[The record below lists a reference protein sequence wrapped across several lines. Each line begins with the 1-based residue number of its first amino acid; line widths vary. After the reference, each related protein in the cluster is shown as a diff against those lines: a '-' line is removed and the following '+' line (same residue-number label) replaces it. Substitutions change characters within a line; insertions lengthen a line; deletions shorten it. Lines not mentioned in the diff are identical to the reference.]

1 MPVTV
6 DTNRIMFPTQRR
18 FNAAWRE
25 MAGDRVR
32 LLPQV
37 AREIMHNRLDPEFIE
52 EEVERAR
59 TGLERV
65 RNSATEREILLRESD
80 LWWAEE
86 LWRDDG
92 PYELIP
98 MSREQHERAEAI
110 CDRIDPRAFPRIRPE
125 EVPTHAD
132 TLVIAQALAT
142 GQQMLVTGNMRSI
155 DHAEVNDWAARHA
168 HSYGIEHPEVMQV
181 QDETMPRMYAGPEGK
196 RELCAI
202 GLGAAWPGAP
212 DATLF
217 EVEHAFDGMLG
228 AMEGARLG
236 DTGVAIADTWRSLPD
251 PETLLEEVRV
261 RLPERM
267 RASERRHPAFVR
279 TVPGMGRVDA
289 SLGAAPQ
296 VR

>member
-6 DTNRIMFPTQRR
+6 DVNRVMFPTQRR

-25 MAGDRVR
+25 MSGDRVR

-37 AREIMHNRLDPEFIE
+37 AREIMHHRLDPEFME

-59 TGLERV
+59 TGLARV

-86 LWRDDG
+86 LLRDDG

-110 CDRIDPRAFPRIRPE
+110 CDHIDPRAFPRIRPE

-132 TLVIAQALAT
+132 TLVVAQALAT

-155 DHAEVNDWAARHA
+155 DHTDVNDWAAQHA
-168 HSYGIEHPEVMQV
+168 DRYGIEHPDVMQV
-181 QDETMPRMYAGPEGK
+181 QDEVMPRMYAGPEGK

-202 GLGAAWPGAP
+202 GLGAAWPGMS
-212 DATLF
+212 DASLAD
-217 EVEHAFDGMLG
+217 VERALQGMLG

-236 DTGVAIADTWRSLPD
+236 DTGAVIADTWRSVRD
-251 PETLLEEVRV
+251 PETLLEEVRA
-261 RLPERM
+261 RLPENM
-267 RASERRHPAFVR
+267 RASERRHPAFAR
-279 TVPGMGRVDA
+279 
-289 SLGAAPQ
+289 AAERRQ
-296 VR
+296 R